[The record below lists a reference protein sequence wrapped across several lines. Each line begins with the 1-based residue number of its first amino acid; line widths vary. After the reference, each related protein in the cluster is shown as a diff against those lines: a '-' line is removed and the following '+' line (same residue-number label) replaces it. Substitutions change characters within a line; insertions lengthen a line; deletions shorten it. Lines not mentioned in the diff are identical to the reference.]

1 MCSEQCSVSRRRHP
15 GADPRRGGG
24 SLYCSASLRPLERFH
39 GLRRMPTLRLQ
50 EPAAQVRI
58 GDVIQVV
65 AMQEAYVLPAH
76 ADSGQSINEVKGQ
89 SVWCHSSSQLPKGAV
104 VSILTGRWQ
113 SQKSSGSRHCGQYP
127 LGGGAEL
134 GGLSK

>member
-39 GLRRMPTLRLQ
+39 GLRRTPTLRLQ
-50 EPAAQVRI
+50 KAAAQAGVS
-58 GDVIQVV
+58 DVIQVI
-65 AMQEAYVLPAH
+65 AMQETYAPPAH
-76 ADSGQSINEVKGQ
+76 ADSGQSVNEIKGQ

-104 VSILTGRWQ
+104 VSILSGGWQ
-113 SQKSSGSRHCGQYP
+113 
-127 LGGGAEL
+127 
-134 GGLSK
+134 

>member
-1 MCSEQCSVSRRRHP
+1 MCLEGPSYPTMRGRWQSGANP
-15 GADPRRGGG
+15 GWCGR

-58 GDVIQVV
+58 GDVIQVI
-65 AMQEAYVLPAH
+65 AMQEAHVLPAH

-89 SVWCHSSSQLPKGAV
+89 SVWCHSSSQLRKGAV

-113 SQKSSGSRHCGQYP
+113 
-127 LGGGAEL
+127 
-134 GGLSK
+134 